1 MSQPPAPPP
10 LPTRSHTLSHLAT
23 CTPPSPARTWQT
35 APHPH
40 LPLLATACADRTVRV
55 YSLSHFTL
63 QTTIGGGHKRSVR
76 ALAWKPMSRG
86 QSTLATGS
94 FDASAGIWRKWE
106 SGGGDA
112 AHDYTNL
119 NPGGKGDDDDDD
131 DGGDGDGDEEY
142 NFASILDGHDSEI
155 KSVAWSASGQYLAT
169 CSRDKSVWIWEELED
184 EDSFETV
191 AVLQEHEADV
201 KCVAWHPESDVLA
214 SGSYD
219 DTVRVY
225 REDVDDWV
233 QVAQMG
239 GHGKTVWWVE
249 FEGSGMGR
257 VLEAGVEEN
266 GERRAVLEER
276 ERAGPRLLSASDD
289 CTVRIWR
296 KVVKDEEGG
305 GQTAG
310 GVPSIFRKSIEE
322 EWVTEAVLPLRHDRA
337 IYAASWSRRS
347 GMIVSTGSDGRIVV
361 YKEQWRAAV
370 PNGVEEEATAG
381 GDQEMANG
389 EGTAAKSKDETASL
403 TEWVVVAEI
412 EGAHDVFEINHVC
425 WAKRYDKGKRNE
437 DEEVIVSTGDDG
449 EVKIWTLEEVSSSG
463 GA

>member
-1 MSQPPAPPP
+1 MSTTTSPPAPAP
-10 LPTRSHTLSHLAT
+10 LSTTHHLLPLAT
-23 CTPPSPARTWQT
+23 CTPPSTARTWQT

-55 YSLSHFTL
+55 YSLSNFAL
-63 QTTIGGGHKRSVR
+63 ATTISGGHKRSVR
-76 ALAWKPMSRG
+76 ALAWKPASRG
-86 QSTLATGS
+86 ASTLATGS

-106 SGGGDA
+106 GGAGGDA
-112 AHDYTNL
+112 TSS
-119 NPGGKGDDDDDD
+119 DDFTHSHKTDEDEEEEE
-131 DGGDGDGDEEY
+131 EEY

-184 EDSFETV
+184 DDSFETV

-214 SGSYD
+214 SASYD
-219 DTVRVY
+219 DTVRIY
-225 REDVDDWV
+225 REDVDDWA
-233 QVAQMG
+233 QVARLE

-257 VLEAGVEEN
+257 VLEAGVDGRE
-266 GERRAVLEER
+266 GRRKVLEER

-296 KVVKDEEGG
+296 KVVKEEEGG
-305 GQTAG
+305 GQGTAG

-361 YKEQWRAAV
+361 YKEQWKANE
-370 PNGVEEEATAG
+370 PKGVEKPVGVEGNEAAT
-381 GDQEMANG
+381 
-389 EGTAAKSKDETASL
+389 L

-425 WAKRYDKGKRNE
+425 WAKRYDKGKRSE

-449 EVKIWTLEEVSSSG
+449 EVKVWTLEEVSSNNG